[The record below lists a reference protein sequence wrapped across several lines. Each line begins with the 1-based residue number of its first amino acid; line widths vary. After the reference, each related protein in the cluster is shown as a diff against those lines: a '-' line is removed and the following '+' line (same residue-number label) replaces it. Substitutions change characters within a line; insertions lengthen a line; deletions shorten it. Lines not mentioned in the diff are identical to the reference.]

1 VVSAADPYCRNL
13 GFLEYISHY
22 VLITVS
28 GPVSIVLH
36 AIPSRFPQ
44 TIHESQT
51 VAVLTSLEAV
61 PSVDQVRRQ
70 CSSIL

>member
-1 VVSAADPYCRNL
+1 MAVIS
-13 GFLEYISHY
+13 GFLEYISYY
-22 VLITVS
+22 VLIIVS
-28 GPVSIVLH
+28 GPVSMLLH
-36 AIPSRFPQ
+36 AILLRFRQ
-44 TIHESQT
+44 TIRESQT